1 MARVKSGVT
10 AKARHKKVLGKAK
23 GYVTVASA
31 SVSSALCGSHASM
44 LQPVCTVCRT
54 AVLSTD

>member
-10 AKARHKKVLGKAK
+10 AKARHKKVLDMHT
-23 GYVTVASA
+23 VTVASA

-44 LQPVCTVCRT
+44 LQPVYTACRT
-54 AVLSTD
+54 AV